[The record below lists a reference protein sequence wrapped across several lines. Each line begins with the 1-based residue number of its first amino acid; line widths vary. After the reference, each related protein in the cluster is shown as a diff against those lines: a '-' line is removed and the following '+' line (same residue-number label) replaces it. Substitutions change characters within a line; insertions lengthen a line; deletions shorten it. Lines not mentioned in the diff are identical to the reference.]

1 MKMADGIIGMEDMD
15 AIFYVTDSFGI
26 HRESVSVELSKE
38 DPGSIQQESNQSL
51 GITIPATIPLEVF
64 VETLRLELESLGFL
78 PTELEE
84 S

>member
-1 MKMADGIIGMEDMD
+1 MKMADGIIGMGDMD
-15 AIFYVTDSFGI
+15 AIFSVTDSFGI

>member
-15 AIFYVTDSFGI
+15 AIFTVTDSFGI

-38 DPGSIQQESNQSL
+38 DPGSIQQEDQSL
-51 GITIPATIPLEVF
+51 GITIPATIPVEVF
-64 VETLRLELESLGFL
+64 AETLRLELESLGFL
-78 PTELEE
+78 PAEPEE